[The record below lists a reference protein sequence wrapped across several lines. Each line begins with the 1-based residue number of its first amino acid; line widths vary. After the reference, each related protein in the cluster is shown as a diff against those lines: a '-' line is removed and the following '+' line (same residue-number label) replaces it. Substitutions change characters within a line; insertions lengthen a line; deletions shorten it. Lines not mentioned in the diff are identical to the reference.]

1 MVGISL
7 VQPLASLVCGVLPP
21 SVKRRRWVGL
31 RFGSDMAGQTV
42 AIVSSL
48 SEGLVSWHKVGDSQF
63 DRRSGLPRSLLPFG
77 CVMGSVRVVEVVP
90 RGSERWASAE
100 MSWLRSAATNSSYAD
115 FCWIIDDVRLLE
127 NPRDFPYPSRPM
139 LFNMAQKISSIL
151 ESLPSSGIPI

>member
-21 SVKRRRWVGL
+21 SVKRRGWVGL

-42 AIVSSL
+42 AIVSAL
-48 SEGLVSWHKVGDSQF
+48 SEGLVSWHKIGDSQF

-77 CVMGSVRVVEVVP
+77 CVMGCVRVVEVVS
-90 RGSERWASAE
+90 RGSDRWASAE

-115 FCWIIDDVRLLE
+115 FCWILGDVRPLE
-127 NPRDFPYPSRPM
+127 NPRDFPYPGRPM
-139 LFNMAQKISSIL
+139 LFNMSPKITALL
-151 ESLPSSGIPI
+151 ESLPASSAAV